1 MRNVVKTRSSVFAA
15 GLALLFAFAARDAR
29 ASDTYP
35 DAIKADL
42 MLAAAPGCDLCHNG
56 GAGQAGNVNTPFG
69 KSATMLGLTSGNP
82 DLLKSVLGMLKMANV
97 DSDGDGVTDIDE
109 LVAGTNPNLA
119 PGAGSVPTPVYGC
132 SVSPLDGA
140 RTGTTGV
147 IAMCGALLAWMT
159 AFRRGTKRGSRGRE

>member
-1 MRNVVKTRSSVFAA
+1 VKTRSSILAA
-15 GLALLFAFAARDAR
+15 CVTLHFAFAAGDAR

-35 DAIKADL
+35 DAVKADL

-69 KSATMLGLTSGNP
+69 KSVTMLGLTSGNSN
-82 DLLKSVLGMLKMANV
+82 LLKSVLDMLKMANV

-109 LVAGTNPNLA
+109 LVAGTDPNLA
-119 PGAGSVPTPVYGC
+119 PGAGSVPTPIYGC
-132 SVSPLDGA
+132 NVSQLGGT

-147 IAMCGALLAWMT
+147 IAICGALLALMK
-159 AFRRGTKRGSRGRE
+159 ALRRRTKRGLRGREFSS